1 MMESLF
7 NTPWWQG
14 MRETIADLVDAA
26 NFPFPARLIREDVR
40 AYATIPITE
49 MDRLEDEEL
58 GAQIRE
64 LAEDGILVIAIE
76 QGGE

>member
-1 MMESLF
+1 MESLF
-7 NTPWWQG
+7 NSPWWHG
-14 MRETIADLVDAA
+14 MRLALADVVDTA
-26 NFPFPARLIREDVR
+26 NFPFAARLIREDVR

-49 MDRLEDEEL
+49 MDRLEDDEL

-64 LAEDGILVIAIE
+64 LAEDGIMVIAIE